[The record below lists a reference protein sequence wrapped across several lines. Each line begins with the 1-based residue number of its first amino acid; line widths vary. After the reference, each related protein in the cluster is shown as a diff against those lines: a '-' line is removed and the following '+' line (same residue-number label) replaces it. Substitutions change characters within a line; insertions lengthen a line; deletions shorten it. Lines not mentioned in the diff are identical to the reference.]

1 MTIYAQVYPT
11 NTLPEKSQIEQ
22 MYQVA
27 YKVDP
32 KIFQPEDASRFGLDM
47 EKLKKYG
54 AVEMSESLDRMRK
67 HVHGLW
73 ARMGRAQK
81 AMFLMSYVNSSIPYV
96 QTILS
101 DLAGVLGTE
110 IPVIQQL
117 NDIHQVVA
125 NQVALVI
132 KPDLEKMIFSQS

>member
-1 MTIYAQVYPT
+1 MTIYAKVYPT

-22 MYQVA
+22 MYLVA

-73 ARMGRAQK
+73 ARMGKAQR
-81 AMFLMSYVNSSIPYV
+81 AMFLMSYVNTAFPYL

-101 DLAGVLGTE
+101 DLAEVLE
-110 IPVIQQL
+110 IEMPVIQKL
-117 NDIHQVVA
+117 NDTHQAVA
-125 NQVALVI
+125 NQVAYAI
-132 KPDLEKMIFSQS
+132 KPELEKMISTQS